1 MLIAGMKHG
10 RLWVGWSQETA
21 VLQPHLK
28 RGRTNQQGHIIRPK
42 VKCLKYPSRDI
53 NFDPARQKCICGLL
67 NESRTEADRQTTN
80 ESILI
85 KHLDVALQ

>member
-10 RLWVGWSQETA
+10 RLWVGWSQETI

-28 RGRTNQQGHIIRPK
+28 RGIPNQQGHIIRPK

-53 NFDPARQKCICGLL
+53 NFDPARQKCIRGIL
-67 NESRTEADRQTTN
+67 NERSTEIDANDERERSN
-80 ESILI
+80 
-85 KHLDVALQ
+85 